1 MIADLVVALL
11 DLGDEPHKSLE
22 GDVQNRENVFLSKD
36 AWGRCNQLVLASLC
50 LQSKDVEIERA
61 DALEFISR
69 PFIDL
74 QEVGHVGG
82 IDDDILVDGVL
93 ASAP

>member
-36 AWGRCNQLVLASLC
+36 A
-50 LQSKDVEIERA
+50 
-61 DALEFISR
+61 
-69 PFIDL
+69 
-74 QEVGHVGG
+74 
-82 IDDDILVDGVL
+82 
-93 ASAP
+93 